1 MSERSRGDRV
11 VATVRS
17 LLLTRNFLPVLL
29 LVAATLSLAFY
40 AATRASLPALGLA
53 VALGGVTQWAFGED
67 LRTLRLVVAGHPDQR
82 D

>member
-29 LVAATLSLAFY
+29 LAAATLSLAFY
-40 AATRASLPALGLA
+40 AATGPSLPALGVA
-53 VALGGVTQWAFGED
+53 VALGGATRWIFGED
-67 LRTLRLVVAGHPDQR
+67 LRTLRLVVAGHPDER

>member
-1 MSERSRGDRV
+1 MSERARGDRV

-29 LVAATLSLAFY
+29 LAAATLSLAFY
-40 AATRASLPALGLA
+40 AATRPSLPALGVA
-53 VALGGVTQWAFGED
+53 VALGAATQWAFGDD
-67 LRTLRLVVAGHPDQR
+67 LRTLRLVVAGHPDER